1 MKNEESKKETSD
13 TEEQG
18 AVMHILYSPKLFGE
32 LIGRTTN
39 TLQQWDRD
47 GKLRA
52 HRSPVSNRRYYTHD
66 QYLEYMGRKVKTP
79 GLKIGYS
86 RVSTRAQKPDLLNQ
100 IKALQEH
107 DQQQHIGVDLWMQDI
122 GSGLNYKRKQFI
134 RLMDMVE
141 RGKVALIL
149 IAHRDRLVRFGFEWF
164 ESFCERHGTKIIM
177 MNNKAHSP
185 ETEMVEDLMAII
197 TVFAARFHGL
207 RSYKKVIAE
216 KLEKKQDQESKDN
229 QTEKTEKE

>member
-1 MKNEESKKETSD
+1 MIKENETEVEGLQESAPLMSIT
-13 TEEQG
+13 
-18 AVMHILYSPKLFGE
+18 YSPKIFGQ

-47 GKLRA
+47 GKLHA
-52 HRSPVSNRRYYTHD
+52 HRSPISNRRYYTHD
-66 QYLEYMGRKVKTP
+66 QYLDYMGKKAEMQ
-79 GLKIGYS
+79 GMKIAYS

-107 DQQQHIGVDLWMQDI
+107 CTEQTIEIDVWMQDI
-122 GSGLNYKRKQFI
+122 GSGLNYKRKQFN
-134 RLMDMVE
+134 RLLEMVE
-141 RGKVALIL
+141 RGCVAMIL

-164 ESFCERHGTKIIM
+164 EGFCERHGTKIIM
-177 MNNKAHSP
+177 MNNEKHSP
-185 ETEMVEDLMAII
+185 EKEMIEDLLAIV

-216 KLEKKQDQESKDN
+216 KLSKKKDQDSKDN
-229 QTEKTEKE
+229 RIEKIEKE